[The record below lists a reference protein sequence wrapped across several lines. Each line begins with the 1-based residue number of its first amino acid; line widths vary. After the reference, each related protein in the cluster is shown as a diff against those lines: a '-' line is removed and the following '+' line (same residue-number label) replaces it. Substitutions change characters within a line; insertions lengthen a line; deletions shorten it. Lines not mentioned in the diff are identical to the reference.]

1 MNECSGTYM
10 SEPKHGRKLTVPIL
24 AVALVIAI
32 ASTGF
37 MYYQYQDL
45 TNGLGKAVTDLG
57 LKPSNTP
64 AGQISTLA
72 DEIQA
77 KRSQVASLT
86 GTVDRLT
93 GQVSDLTKQV
103 NNLTQQ
109 ITSLQASLDAAA
121 KQHQADLAT
130 ISSLQDQISTLQA
143 EKALLQNQIT
153 YLNQQISSLNSQI
166 SSLNS
171 QIDSLKSQVTSLQT
185 QVANYKNIVQLGVS
199 KTYIDHETISQP
211 AYWYTYW
218 TFNDV
223 QYAGYFQVTIHTSTT
238 TTTYIQVVY
247 TYGGVTWAFEYD
259 PGVQGSVIFPVLPG
273 SVEVRVGNRNL
284 ISGATETVS
293 IIYVY

>member
-1 MNECSGTYM
+1 M
-10 SEPKHGRKLTVPIL
+10 SETKHGRKLAVPIL

-166 SSLNS
+166 
-171 QIDSLKSQVTSLQT
+171 DSLKSQVTSLQT
-185 QVANYKNIVQLGVS
+185 QVANYKKIVELGVS

-211 AYWYTYW
+211 ANWYVYW

-223 QYAGYFQVTIHTSTT
+223 QYAGYFQVTVHTSTT
-238 TTTYIQVVY
+238 TTTYVQVVY
-247 TYGGVTWAFEYD
+247 TYGGTTWTFEYD
-259 PGVQGSVIFPVLPG
+259 PGVQGSAIFPVLPG
-273 SVEVRVGNRNL
+273 SIEVRVGNRDML
-284 ISGATETVS
+284 SGATETVS